1 MKKILIAFLIFTSI
15 SVYSQEKKLSFGID
29 IIPSI
34 NWASTNTKSAIN
46 DGVSAGISYGAKL
59 TALRGQNWGFLTGI
73 RMSHLNFN
81 IKYNSPF
88 SFQTYDSL
96 YSSISTGSSVN
107 YKMQQIE
114 VPLGFSFR
122 SREIGYTTIAGE
134 IGVLPA
140 YCIKTKVN
148 ISSINVNGETAKD
161 EISMFSAGYFLGGGI
176 LYSLGGS
183 TAIKA
188 MLSFSSGLTDL
199 TKDKN
204 SKEDHVYYYRLGLTL
219 GIVF

>member
-15 SVYSQEKKLSFGID
+15 SVYSQEKKLSFGIEVT
-29 IIPSI
+29 PSI
-34 NWASTNTKSAIN
+34 DWVSTNTKNAKN

-59 TALRGQNWGFLTGI
+59 MAFQGENWGFITGA

-81 IKYNSPF
+81 VKYNYPF

-96 YSSISTGSSVN
+96 YSSIDSGSSVN

-114 VPLGFSFR
+114 IPLGFSFR

-140 YCIKTKVN
+140 CCIKTKVN
-148 ISSINVNGETAKD
+148 ISDINVEGETAKGQ
-161 EISMFSAGYFLGGGI
+161 ISMFSAGFFLGGGM

-188 MLSFSSGLTDL
+188 MLLFSSGLTDL
-199 TKDKN
+199 TTDKN
-204 SKEDHVYYYRLGLTL
+204 NKEDHVYYYRLGLTL

>member
-29 IIPSI
+29 IIPSV
-34 NWASTNTKSAIN
+34 NWTATNTKDAKN
-46 DGVSAGISYGAKL
+46 DGVSAGISYGANL
-59 TALRGQNWGFLTGI
+59 TALRGQNWGFLTGV

-81 IKYNSPF
+81 VKYNYLF
-88 SFQTYDSL
+88 GFQTYDSL
-96 YSSISTGSSVN
+96 YSSISSGSSVE

-122 SREIGYTTIAGE
+122 SREIGYTTITGE
-134 IGVLPA
+134 VGVIPA

-148 ISSINVNGETAKD
+148 INSANVSRETAKN
-161 EISMFSAGYFLGGGI
+161 EISMFSAGYFLGGGV

-199 TKDKN
+199 TTDKN

-219 GIVF
+219 GIIF